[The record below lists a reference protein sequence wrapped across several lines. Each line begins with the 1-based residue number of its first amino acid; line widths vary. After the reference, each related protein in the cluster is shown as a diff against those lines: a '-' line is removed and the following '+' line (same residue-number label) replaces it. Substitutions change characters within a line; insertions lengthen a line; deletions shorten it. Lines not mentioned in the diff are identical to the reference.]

1 MKKLYLILNLYL
13 LLGIT
18 NICLSK
24 DITIVA
30 KVNNEIITN
39 VDLYNRLNLALIL
52 SKLPN
57 DEEIKKKLSAQLLN
71 VLVEEKLKIQEA
83 NRLGIY
89 VTTEEVMADIS
100 VLEKR
105 LNLSQNSLI
114 KEYEK
119 KNVPKITIFDQIRS
133 QILWRKVIFN
143 TVAKNIAIPEVQ
155 IEEAFE
161 TYMKTSGGI
170 EYNFSEIFISF
181 SAANEEGARNK
192 IQSIASK
199 ANADNFSILAEQF
212 SDGAV
217 IYNDNNTNWTRESI
231 LSTEVKN
238 TLATL
243 EIGEVSKPVK
253 SLTGYHIYLINKKRK
268 TKKIDANQ
276 TLYDLSQIFF
286 KLDEKNR
293 ARKINYYENLINTM
307 REVVSG
313 CDDLE
318 KAISEVS
325 EGVGGKMGVLNKDSI
340 EKEFLIV
347 IKGLEVG
354 KLSDVTIS
362 KNGIHSLMLCSPVI
376 ENTLDK
382 LKQNIEA
389 KIRYTKINNSAEL
402 YLNRLKK
409 KALIEINNF

>member
-1 MKKLYLILNLYL
+1 MKKLFLILSLYI
-13 LLGIT
+13 LLGVT
-18 NICLSK
+18 KSCLSK

-39 VDLYNRLNLALIL
+39 IDLYHRLNLALIL

-57 DEEIKKKLSAQLLN
+57 DEEIKKKLSEQLLN

-83 NRLGIY
+83 NRLGIF
-89 VTTEEVMADIS
+89 VTSEEVLAEIN

-105 LNLSQNSLI
+105 LNFNQNSLI
-114 KEYEK
+114 KDYEK
-119 KNVPKITIFDQIRS
+119 KNIPKITIFEQIRS
-133 QILWRKVIFN
+133 QILWRKVIYN

-155 IEEAFE
+155 IKEAFE
-161 TYMKTSGGI
+161 TYVRTSGGM

-181 SAANEEGARNK
+181 SGVNEEDARNK

-199 ANADNFSILAEQF
+199 ANAENFSILAEQF

-217 IYNDNNTNWTRESI
+217 IYEGNNTNWTRESI
-231 LSTEVKN
+231 LSKEVKN

-253 SLTGYHIYLINKKRK
+253 GATGYHIYLINKKRK
-268 TKKIDANQ
+268 TKKIDKNQ

-286 KLDEKNR
+286 KLDKENR
-293 ARKINYYENLINTM
+293 DEKINYYKNLINIM
-307 REVVSG
+307 REVIYG
-313 CDDLE
+313 CDDLD

-325 EGVGGKMGVLNKDSI
+325 EGVGGKMGVVNKDSI
-340 EKEFLIV
+340 EKEFLKV
-347 IKGLEVG
+347 IEGLKVG

-382 LKQNIEA
+382 LKQNIEG